1 MNAHI
6 HIPRSQIDSFCHR
19 WLVSELSLFG
29 SVVREDFGPDSDVDV
44 LIQFQPQAR
53 HTLLD
58 MARME
63 EELRQIF
70 GRDVDLVER
79 SAVEQSRNISVAR
92 RFCNRRSQSMPRNDA
107 AYLLEMLLAAQD
119 AARFATGLTFSQF
132 EKSRLHQYAIL
143 KAI

>member
-1 MNAHI
+1 LQALILPEMSTHI
-6 HIPRSQIDSFCHR
+6 QISRSQIDSLCQR
-19 WLVSELSLFG
+19 WQVSELALFG

-63 EELRQIF
+63 EELRRIF

-79 SAVEQSRNISVAR
+79 SAVEQSRNHFR
-92 RFCNRRSQSMPRNDA
+92 R
-107 AYLLEMLLAAQD
+107 
-119 AARFATGLTFSQF
+119 
-132 EKSRLHQYAIL
+132 KAIL
-143 KAI
+143 QSAESIHAA

>member
-79 SAVEQSRNISVAR
+79 SAVEQSRNFIRRKTILQSVE
-92 RFCNRRSQSMPRNDA
+92 SIHA
-107 AYLLEMLLAAQD
+107 A
-119 AARFATGLTFSQF
+119 
-132 EKSRLHQYAIL
+132 
-143 KAI
+143 